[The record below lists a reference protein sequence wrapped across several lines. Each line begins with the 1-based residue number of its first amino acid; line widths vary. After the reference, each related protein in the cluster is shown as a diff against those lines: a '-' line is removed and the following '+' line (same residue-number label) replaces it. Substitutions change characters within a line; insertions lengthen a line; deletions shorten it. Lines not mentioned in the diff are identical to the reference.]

1 MNKDTLI
8 REYRNR
14 ASTWHALAGVYAIII
29 GGMILSASAIL

>member
-29 GGMILSASAIL
+29 GGMILSATAIL

>member
-14 ASTWHALAGVYAIII
+14 ATTWQVVAGVYALII
-29 GGMILSASAIL
+29 GGMVLSASVIL

>member
-14 ASTWHALAGVYAIII
+14 AATWHAVGGVYAIII
-29 GGMILSASAIL
+29 GGMVLSASAIL